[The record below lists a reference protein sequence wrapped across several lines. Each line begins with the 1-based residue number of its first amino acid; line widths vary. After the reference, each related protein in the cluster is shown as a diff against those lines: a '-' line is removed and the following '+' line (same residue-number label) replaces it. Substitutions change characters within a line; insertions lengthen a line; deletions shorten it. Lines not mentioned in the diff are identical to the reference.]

1 MSWTVFWLIP
11 LIVMRSHGCLKCSK
25 DAMAILRDFNN
36 RYLEKKLQRNPDL
49 KTKLQ
54 KLTETAVEDLSL
66 HPVHPQVYTGIID
79 EFSLE
84 KLAAHFK
91 RAVNQIMEN
100 EFEGGQLFNEV
111 TWMLQN
117 LVDTFK
123 KLMPT
128 FQKRFCSNE
137 CGQMVYMFISCHT
150 CKVDYYTCTKD
161 FRCGER
167 KVQVATD
174 EDLILDCALKWHKA
188 SHGVKKYSFYRI
200 VGGKERLM
208 TSGLDAFL
216 VKKEANA
223 NDTGK
228 YRCKMLGVEGYIASQ
243 LDFQVVV
250 LPGEGQVTWF
260 PRPQTSR
267 DGPLALGVSSRAPPP
282 QADWTV
288 WIVIGSTGGLFLL
301 IIGGFIYFYRRNM
314 KKEEKANEE
323 SDDETESEMSE
334 LVEM

>member
-137 CGQMVYMFISCHT
+137 C
-150 CKVDYYTCTKD
+150 
-161 FRCGER
+161 ER